1 MDMFR
6 SPFLLLLQ
14 PSVGGGSKFPE
25 PDSIDFKKQYAKN
38 IKRNE
43 RIVVYFI
50 YNCIS
55 MQAEDTQI
63 YFTII
68 SAMILGF
75 ILVGFIVTILFFYQR
90 RQQRQEKELA
100 RMKDEYE
107 RETLRSQLEI
117 QENTFKNISQEL
129 HDNIGQMLSVVK
141 LSLSVLP
148 IDKDHP
154 AYEMNKNSQQV
165 LNKAILDLSDLTK
178 SLHTD
183 RIAEVG
189 LADSIRFELASIN
202 KTGILQTEYSVT
214 GNEFPLSGQK
224 SIFLFRIFQEI
235 MNNILKHA
243 KASLLTVDV
252 IFTADEDFILE
263 IHDNGVGFN
272 VEEKKHSPKS
282 GVGLKSIFNR
292 AHLIGASI
300 DMKSEQGKGTKV
312 TIELPCQ
319 EDNK

>member
-1 MDMFR
+1 
-6 SPFLLLLQ
+6 
-14 PSVGGGSKFPE
+14 
-25 PDSIDFKKQYAKN
+25 
-38 IKRNE
+38 
-43 RIVVYFI
+43 
-50 YNCIS
+50 

-63 YFTII
+63 YFTVI

-90 RQQRQEKELA
+90 RQLRQEKELA

-214 GNEFPLSGQK
+214 GNEFPLGGQK

-243 KASLLTVDV
+243 KATLLTVDV
-252 IFTADEDFILE
+252 IFTADENFILE
-263 IHDNGVGFN
+263 IQDNGIGFN
-272 VEEKKHSPKS
+272 VEDKKHSPKS

-292 AHLIGASI
+292 AHLIGATI
-300 DMKSEQGKGTKV
+300 DMKSEHGKGTRV

-319 EDNK
+319 EENK